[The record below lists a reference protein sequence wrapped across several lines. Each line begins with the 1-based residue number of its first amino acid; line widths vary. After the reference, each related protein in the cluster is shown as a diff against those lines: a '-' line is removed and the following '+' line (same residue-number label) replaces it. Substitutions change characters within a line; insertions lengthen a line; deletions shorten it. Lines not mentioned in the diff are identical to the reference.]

1 MTNTQVLLKDLIQLE
16 YEDDCNG
23 FATIEDFFEF
33 FSAKTVLKSYTL
45 SNEEILQGIKG
56 SGNDGA
62 VTPYLFFVTV
72 YSSKKIF

>member
-45 SNEEILQGIKG
+45 SDEEILQGIKG
-56 SGNDGA
+56 SGNDGGCD
-62 VTPYLFFVTV
+62 
-72 YSSKKIF
+72 SIFIFCNGLLVKE

>member
-23 FATIEDFFEF
+23 FTTIQDFFEF

-45 SNEEILQGIKG
+45 SDVV
-56 SGNDGA
+56 S
-62 VTPYLFFVTV
+62 F
-72 YSSKKIF
+72 